1 MKESRGQRIYRS
13 IMLVII
19 TAIIT
24 AIITTVVM
32 YRTSLKKDAISS
44 IEGDETAQISSS
56 NIVYTLTN
64 FRKIIDK
71 YYLGEVDEQ
80 SLLEGAIKGYIE
92 GLGDPYT
99 EYYTAEEL
107 EEYKEETL
115 GNFVGIG
122 VYMIQDVEMN
132 VIRVLAPI
140 KDSPAYS
147 AGILPGDIIYK
158 IDGVQY
164 TGEQMDEAAQKIKGE
179 IGTKVNLE
187 LIRDNESINIE
198 IERKTIKINHVEAS
212 VIENDIG
219 YLQISTFDEGC
230 ADEFKKKYEELKN
243 QNIKSLIIDLRNNG
257 GGIVDEATDIA
268 DLFADKD
275 ATLLVTVDK
284 DNNEDITKA
293 KTDKIIDMPVVILTN
308 SNTASASEI
317 LAGALKDL
325 GVAKIVG
332 TTTYGKGVIQTLL
345 TLGDGTGIKITTN
358 EYYTPNKSK
367 INEVGIVPDEQ
378 VDLPEEYKNQLE
390 IPQDKDTQLQ
400 KAIEILK

>member
-390 IPQDKDTQLQ
+390 IPQDKDTQLK

>member
-158 IDGVQY
+158 IDGIQY

-187 LIRDNESINIE
+187 LIRDNESINLE

>member
-1 MKESRGQRIYRS
+1 MKESKGQRIYRS

-32 YRTSLKKDAISS
+32 HKASLKEDATLS
-44 IEGDETAQISSS
+44 IEGAETAQISSS
-56 NIVYTLTN
+56 NIVYTLSN

-71 YYLGEVDEQ
+71 YYLGEVDEKA
-80 SLLEGAIKGYIE
+80 LLEGAVKGYIE

-158 IDGVQY
+158 IDGVPY
-164 TGEQMDEAAQKIKGE
+164 TGEQMNEASQKIKGD

-198 IERKTIKINHVEAS
+198 IERKTIKINHVESS
-212 VIENDIG
+212 VLENDIG

-275 ATLLVTVDK
+275 ASLLVTVDK
-284 DNNEDITKA
+284 NNNEDITKA
-293 KTDKIIDMPVVILTN
+293 KIDKIIDIPVVILTN

-317 LAGALKDL
+317 LAGALRDL

-367 INEVGIVPDEQ
+367 INEVGIAPDVQ
-378 VDLPEEYKNQLE
+378 IDLPEEYKNKLE

>member
-198 IERKTIKINHVEAS
+198 IERKIIKINHVEAS